1 MENTNNDNDSSY
13 HDDIY
18 TYDSS
23 DDDKLVIDEN
33 ENYKDTSQMTNND
46 IPHPIYDIYDSDD
59 DKLVID
65 KNETSQMTNY
75 DTLHHRVIHD
85 EKKSGEIVI
94 IVGKENEEIEDK
106 IVTGEADED
115 KIVTGEAAKED
126 EEAEKIE
133 EGEAG
138 KGLKKKLSDKEREQL
153 PRDNRN
159 FFNNDVDGN
168 NILRE
173 YLITGKGMKRKISEN
188 EEDEEEKGKKRKIPE
203 NKEEEEEKGMKR
215 KISEEEEEGMK
226 RKISEEEE
234 EKGKKRNISEN
245 KEEEEKGK
253 RKISDNEEEEKG
265 KRKISENEREHP
277 PHEKR
282 DNNELAAMKV
292 QKVRSE
298 RINFFDLKNINQN
311 FFNSDNISN
320 ILREYLITFC
330 QNICLKW
337 FLSHFDCFIDYIS
350 DTYVKDRLHLNSS
363 QQNFSHEIS
372 LYSTPSN
379 SQITALIGSASS
391 LCTSFKV
398 ENDKMQEISLT
409 VRPISISR
417 SKFACDLFT
426 NLSILATS
434 NCMYKGELR
443 HCKTGEENFEI
454 ENETLHKIREVLSSK
469 FDNED
474 IGQAIFSLKDQEME
488 QIVHNILREV
498 L

>member
-23 DDDKLVIDEN
+23 DDDKLVIDD
-33 ENYKDTSQMTNND
+33 KDTSQMTNND

-59 DKLVID
+59 DKLIID
-65 KNETSQMTNY
+65 MNETSQMTNY

-85 EKKSGEIVI
+85 EKKCGEITI

-234 EKGKKRNISEN
+234 EEEKGKKRKISEN

-265 KRKISENEREHP
+265 KRKISENEREQHP

-282 DNNELAAMKV
+282 DND
-292 QKVRSE
+292 E
-298 RINFFDLKNINQN
+298 RNMNFFDHDNINLN
-311 FFNSDNISN
+311 YFNHDNISN

-409 VRPISISR
+409 VRPISISH